1 VEKDR
6 REAYLEMLDTV
17 AGKLGI
23 EKMEAPSD
31 FDPVEWLKDQRR
43 NGLSNPIQQVF
54 QTEAN
59 LYDKEGNRY
68 RFSFPEPYAEAVQI
82 ACEEGYFGVVF
93 AYLASSCPPFALS
106 DRQRL
111 QLTLLSTI
119 VDQHKVLCPTFL
131 SDGEALAKKTY
142 TRYIKPLSKVA
153 STFIEG
159 RYPAIKKRT
168 AKGKGKPK
176 DLKFEAV

>member
-1 VEKDR
+1 MEKDR

-23 EKMEAPSD
+23 KKMEAPSD
-31 FDPVEWLKDQRR
+31 FDPVEWLKNQRR

-59 LYDKEGNRY
+59 LYDKDGNRY
-68 RFSFPEPYAEAVQI
+68 RLGFPEPFGEAVQI

-93 AYLASSCPPFALS
+93 AYLAASCPPFALS

-111 QLTLLSTI
+111 QLMLVSEI
-119 VDQHKVLCPTFL
+119 VDRHKALCPTIL

-142 TRYIKPLSKVA
+142 TKYIKPLSKVA
-153 STFIEG
+153 SSFIEA
-159 RYPAIKKRT
+159 RYPAINKAKR
-168 AKGKGKPK
+168 KGKGKPK

>member
-1 VEKDR
+1 MEKER

-23 EKMEAPSD
+23 EKMEAPKD
-31 FDPVEWLKDQRR
+31 FDPIEWLKAQRR

-54 QTEAN
+54 QTEAS
-59 LYDKEGNRY
+59 LHDKDGKRY
-68 RFSFPEPYAEAVQI
+68 KFCFPEPYAEAVQV

-93 AYLASSCPPFALS
+93 AYLAASCPPFALS

-111 QLTLLSTI
+111 QLMLVSEI
-119 VDQHKVLCPTFL
+119 VDGHKALCPTFL
-131 SDGEALAKKTY
+131 SDGEPLAKKTY
-142 TRYIKPLSKVA
+142 AKYIKPLSKVA
-153 STFIEG
+153 SSFIEA
-159 RYPAIKKRT
+159 RYPAINKAER
-168 AKGKGKPK
+168 KGKGKPK